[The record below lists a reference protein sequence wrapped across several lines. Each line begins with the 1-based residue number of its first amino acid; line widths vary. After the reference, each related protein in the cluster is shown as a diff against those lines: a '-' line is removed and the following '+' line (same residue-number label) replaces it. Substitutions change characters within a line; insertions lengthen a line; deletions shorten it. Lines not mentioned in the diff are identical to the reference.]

1 MYCRRNTDAFRGA
14 IAAERH
20 RDYESNI
27 STVST
32 KCFRIVIVYERPWLL
47 NASNRNIQLTNLSC
61 RRLLPSALHARSA
74 NGKEKLDGA
83 IGAMS

>member
-47 NASNRNIQLTNLSC
+47 NASKRNIQLTNSSY
-61 RRLLPSALHARSA
+61 RRLLPSAFPARSA
-74 NGKEKLDGA
+74 NGKEKLGGA
-83 IGAMS
+83 TGATN